1 MQNNVRSNINI
12 DTFRVGK
19 KCCGL
24 RNYFLVLVIIALP
37 AQVLFLV
44 HWFTRSRGI
53 IFQNKFILYLYLNLL
68 RTQNRTI
75 TFFKKRIIVFFS
87 KAFFLLQKRVL
98 NKMYVAMIWNKIVRR
113 IQFDPILK
121 ENFWFSISARPFCT
135 DV

>member
-53 IFQNKFILYLYLNLL
+53 IFQNKFILYLYFNLL

-75 TFFKKRIIVFFS
+75 TFLKKELQGDPNQNLLLQMAISQEIRISNPMLVKPKCVL
-87 KAFFLLQKRVL
+87 KAFMYFHFSVVCLQFSAVC
-98 NKMYVAMIWNKIVRR
+98 
-113 IQFDPILK
+113 IQF
-121 ENFWFSISARPFCT
+121 
-135 DV
+135 